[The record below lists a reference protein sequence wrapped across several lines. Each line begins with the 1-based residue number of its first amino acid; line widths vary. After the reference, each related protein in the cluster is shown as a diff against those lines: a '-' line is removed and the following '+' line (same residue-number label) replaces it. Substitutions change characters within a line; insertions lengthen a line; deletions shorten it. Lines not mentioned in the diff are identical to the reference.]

1 MEVEMEDDITNGV
14 DTAVEFTFTA
24 VEIDLDYEYDAVRF
38 YDFTR
43 DETVDEAFQ
52 AEMWFESVGSYPH
65 SPVIVVIVIKRDFV
79 EMSTFLRSKKEY
91 CYDIVNV
98 VKIQMQ
104 FYGNVEFIVVA
115 MYNFIGLWVK
125 FGKTLRSVAQF
136 QVYDYW
142 VDSKSGVGTLL
153 SREQSENADVS
164 ISSRGFSNLNQLNN
178 VSDSVQVPEDS
189 SMALCSS
196 AGYGANEG
204 VPLDIKSYSQQA
216 FQKQQTTSIIPKDST
231 RNANYKSKT
240 KSSWKPS
247 LPRTSTLMKPTA
259 SQLAKQ
265 NQERVM
271 DHFRFQK
278 SGNSSVVESQ
288 AAKRQ
293 KLEGGHLCK
302 ATDTNQQANFVHKAP
317 KKEGPID
324 GNLGHGRLRITVP
337 RPPDLATAQ
346 RAQRIRQKAES
357 GSEHVASRAT
367 GFRARPL
374 NRKIF
379 EAPSLRQSKRS
390 TPQLPEFHEFRLKT
404 TERAGQNTNAVPSTS
419 ARCNNLQV
427 ELEAG
432 KHTRSAVLYCHGKR
446 LFTSGVQ
453 KDEDNV
459 TQILCILQA
468 PQKPGF
474 AFSAESCSREH
485 KGPHVTGAPKP
496 EECEPNHIF
505 KAPPLNKKRFSSK
518 GDLGVFRSSKRETT
532 VAMDFSFQTDK
543 RAQHA
548 PPVDLFNK
556 LSLASER
563 QQDASS
569 HLNRPRPRSTSIFT
583 KDSKEN
589 RVCSAQQQS
598 AMKRLPTDKLSKM
611 GSEQVITEGAP
622 LSTISRNLGI
632 R

>member
-65 SPVIVVIVIKRDFV
+65 SPFA
-79 EMSTFLRSKKEY
+79 LR
-91 CYDIVNV
+91 
-98 VKIQMQ
+98 
-104 FYGNVEFIVVA
+104 
-115 MYNFIGLWVK
+115 
-125 FGKTLRSVAQF
+125 
-136 QVYDYW
+136 
-142 VDSKSGVGTLL
+142 LL

-532 VAMDFSFQTDK
+532 DFSFQTDK

>member
-1 MEVEMEDDITNGV
+1 MEVEMEDDITNGG

-43 DETVDEAFQ
+43 DETVGEAFQ

-65 SPVIVVIVIKRDFV
+65 SPFA
-79 EMSTFLRSKKEY
+79 LR
-91 CYDIVNV
+91 
-98 VKIQMQ
+98 
-104 FYGNVEFIVVA
+104 
-115 MYNFIGLWVK
+115 
-125 FGKTLRSVAQF
+125 
-136 QVYDYW
+136 
-142 VDSKSGVGTLL
+142 LL

-164 ISSRGFSNLNQLNN
+164 ISSQGFGNLNQLNS
-178 VSDSVQVPEDS
+178 VSDVVQIPEDS

-196 AGYGANEG
+196 DGYGANEG
-204 VPLDIKSYSQQA
+204 VPLDIKSYCQQA
-216 FQKQQTTSIIPKDST
+216 FQKQQTTSTIPKDST

-247 LPRTSTLMKPTA
+247 LQRTSTLMKPTA

-346 RAQRIRQKAES
+346 RAQRIRQKVES

-379 EAPSLRQSKRS
+379 EAPSLLQSKRS

-419 ARCNNLQV
+419 ARCNN
-427 ELEAG
+427 
-432 KHTRSAVLYCHGKR
+432 
-446 LFTSGVQ
+446 F
-453 KDEDNV
+453 
-459 TQILCILQA
+459 QA

-474 AFSAESCSREH
+474 AFSAENCGREY

-496 EECEPNHIF
+496 EECEPNYRF
-505 KAPPLNKKRFSSK
+505 KALRLNKKIFSSK

-532 VAMDFSFQTDK
+532 DFNFQTDK

-563 QQDASS
+563 QQDSSS

-589 RVCSAQQQS
+589 RVCSIQQQS
-598 AMKRLPTDKLSKM
+598 EMKRLPTDKLSKM
-611 GSEQVITEGAP
+611 GSEQVITEGIP